1 MLCEITMFEIIY
13 LIYMYF
19 IFETNYSFNSAI
31 FNNEIQNMGYFFIH
45 DTSNYENKICGFG
58 KIMAIV
64 AIILAWLRLNY
75 KGYFY
80 TNIIF
85 DIICISLAFI
95 MNLNAFVYIIP
106 IILCEIY
113 IIFL

>member
-1 MLCEITMFEIIY
+1 
-13 LIYMYF
+13 MYF
-19 IFETNYSFNSAI
+19 IFETSYSFNSAI
-31 FNNEIQNMGYFFIH
+31 FNDNIQKMGYFFIH
-45 DTSNYENKICGFG
+45 DTSIYENKICGFG
-58 KIMAIV
+58 KIMAVI
-64 AIILAWLRLNY
+64 AIILALFRLNS
-75 KGYFY
+75 KGYLY

-113 IIFL
+113 ILYGIRT